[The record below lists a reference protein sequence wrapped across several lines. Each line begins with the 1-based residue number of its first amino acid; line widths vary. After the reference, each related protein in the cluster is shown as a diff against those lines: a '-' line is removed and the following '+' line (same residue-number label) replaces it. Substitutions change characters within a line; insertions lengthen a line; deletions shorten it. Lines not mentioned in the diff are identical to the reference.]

1 MEFASAFFND
11 TDDVLR
17 AEEAQGDAGTVTR
30 AAGGDAWPEVADL
43 AEDLD
48 IMELID
54 DDDEEDTSPGDIVE
68 DEDDLPQE
76 LLDECIAKAL
86 VENHEV

>member
-1 MEFASAFFND
+1 M
-11 TDDVLR
+11 
-17 AEEAQGDAGTVTR
+17 
-30 AAGGDAWPEVADL
+30 ADL

-86 VENHEV
+86 VENQEV